1 MNEEKEKILFGA
13 QKIFLADG
21 FYKTPMDDIAAY
33 LKISKKTIYKHFSS
47 KEEIVR
53 ESLMHFLSEKHK
65 NINAIVKSD
74 NNAVEKLFNMFSFIS
89 NMLISISEQFVID
102 IRDFM
107 PDLWKEV
114 DKIRA
119 KILFENLKI
128 IIEQGQ
134 VEEVIIETQS
144 EILISAFTASIR
156 GVINPDVLI
165 NNHMSPKKAAESVIE
180 ILLNGI
186 LTPKGRRIFVKLK
199 SGVNK
204 WKK

>member
-1 MNEEKEKILFGA
+1 MIEEKEKILFGA
-13 QKIFLADG
+13 QKIFMSDG
-21 FYKTPMDDIAAY
+21 FYKTPMDDIAAF
-33 LKISKKTIYKHFSS
+33 LKISKKTIYKHFNS

-53 ESLMHFLSEKHK
+53 ESLLHFITEKHK

-74 NNAVEKLFNMFSFIS
+74 TNAVEKLFNMFSFVS
-89 NMLISISEQFVID
+89 NMLISISEQFVKD

-107 PDLWKEV
+107 PDLWKEI

-134 VEEVIIETQS
+134 NEDVIIETQS
-144 EILISAFTASIR
+144 EILISAFIASIR

-165 NNHMSPKKAAESVIE
+165 NNKMSPMKAAESVIE

-186 LTPKGRRIFVKLK
+186 LTAKGRRIFIKLK

-204 WKK
+204 

>member
-1 MNEEKEKILFGA
+1 MNEEKEKILIGA
-13 QKIFLADG
+13 QKIFLAEG
-21 FYKTPMDDIAAY
+21 FYKTPMDDIAAH

-53 ESLMHFLSEKHK
+53 ESLMHYIAGNNKPIME
-65 NINAIVKSD
+65 IVTSSS
-74 NNAVEKLFNMFSFIS
+74 NAVEKLFSMFSFVSSI
-89 NMLISISEQFVID
+89 LISISEQFVMD
-102 IRDFM
+102 IRDYM
-107 PDLWKEV
+107 PDLWKEI

-134 VEEVIIETQS
+134 QEEVVIETPS
-144 EILISAFTASIR
+144 EILIGAFIASIR

-165 NNHMSPKKAAESVIE
+165 SNHMSPVKAAESIIE

-186 LTPKGRRIFVKLK
+186 LTPKGRKIFVKLK
-199 SGVNK
+199 SGENK
-204 WKK
+204 

>member
-1 MNEEKEKILFGA
+1 MSDEKEKILLGA
-13 QKIFLADG
+13 QKIFLAEG
-21 FYKTPMDDIAAY
+21 FYKTPMDEIASH

-53 ESLMHFLSEKHK
+53 ESLMHYMAGNHKH
-65 NINAIVKSD
+65 ISAIVHSESD
-74 NNAVEKLFNMFSFIS
+74 AVEKLFNMFRFVS
-89 NMLISISEQFVID
+89 NMLISISEQFVKD
-102 IRDFM
+102 IRDYM
-107 PDLWKEV
+107 PDLWKEI

-119 KILFENLKI
+119 KILFENLRL

-134 VEEVIIETQS
+134 GEEVIIETPS

-165 NNHMSPKKAAESVIE
+165 GNNMSPVKAAGTVIE

-186 LTPKGRRIFVKLK
+186 LTPKGRKIFVKLK
-199 SGVNK
+199 SGVTK
-204 WKK
+204 

>member
-1 MNEEKEKILFGA
+1 MTQEKENILLGA
-13 QKIFLADG
+13 QKIFLREG

-47 KEEIVR
+47 KDEIVR
-53 ESLMHFLSEKHK
+53 ESLIRYISENHKH
-65 NINAIVKSD
+65 ISAIVSSD
-74 NNAVEKLFNMFSFIS
+74 NNAVEKLFSMFRFVSSI
-89 NMLISISEQFVID
+89 LICISEQFVMD
-102 IRDFM
+102 IRNYM
-107 PDLWKEV
+107 PDLWTEI

-134 VEEVIIETQS
+134 REEVIIETRS
-144 EILISAFTASIR
+144 EILISAFIASIR

-165 NNHMSPKKAAESVIE
+165 SNKMSPVKAAESVIE

-186 LTPKGRRIFVKLK
+186 LTAKGRKIFVKLK
-199 SGVNK
+199 SGAGK
-204 WKK
+204 